1 MASRVLEDPVLR
13 VGKLDAKRDFL
24 DVRDLVSAYV
34 TAMAAAKLTV
44 EGSLMIT
51 ASGEAHRIGD
61 VLESLRKKCEGRR
74 QGGGRTSRAS
84 HSKWG

>member
-44 EGSLMIT
+44 EGSSM
-51 ASGEAHRIGD
+51 
-61 VLESLRKKCEGRR
+61 K
-74 QGGGRTSRAS
+74 
-84 HSKWG
+84 